1 MVPTVAGVDLES
13 TPRRRQV
20 CDMLADMAGDMMHD
34 ETKIVIRLP
43 AGTTPQLADEYARA
57 LALSMELMVTK
68 VHELDVL
75 G

>member
-34 ETKIVIRLP
+34 ETRIVIRLP

>member
-1 MVPTVAGVDLES
+1 MVPTVAGVDLAS

-20 CDMLADMAGDMMHD
+20 CDMLSDMAGDMMHD
-34 ETKIVIRLP
+34 EARIVIRLP

-57 LALSMELMVTK
+57 LVLSMELMETEI
-68 VHELDVL
+68 HRLDIL

>member
-1 MVPTVAGVDLES
+1 MVPTIAGVDIVS
-13 TPRRRQV
+13 TPRRKAV

-43 AGTTPQLADEYARA
+43 KGTTSQVADGYARV
-57 LALSMELMVTK
+57 LTLSMELMVTK
-68 VHELDVL
+68 IHELDIL

>member
-1 MVPTVAGVDLES
+1 MVPTIAGVDIVS
-13 TPRRRQV
+13 TPRRRAV

-43 AGTTPQLADEYARA
+43 AGTTPQLADEYADA
-57 LALSMELMVTK
+57 LVLSMELMVTK
-68 VHELDVL
+68 IHELDVL

>member
-20 CDMLADMAGDMMHD
+20 CDMLADMAADMMHD
-34 ETKIVIRLP
+34 ETRIVIRLP
-43 AGTTPQLADEYARA
+43 KGITAETADDYARA
-57 LALSMELMVTK
+57 LVLSMELMLTEIHRLNVI
-68 VHELDVL
+68 

>member
-13 TPRRRQV
+13 TPRRRLV

-34 ETKIVIRLP
+34 ESRIVIRLP

-57 LALSMELMVTK
+57 LVLSMELMETEI
-68 VHELDVL
+68 HRLDIL